1 MPRLATWL
9 LSGSVRLW
17 AMIAAGVVQTCF
29 SAWLVWIVWRGGWP
43 VDRAQQQLW
52 YLGVALF
59 ISLGNIAVVIAALT
73 STNLRAHGPAGVS
86 LEVDSS
92 DERNTK
98 AVVTTTVET
107 KPNA

>member
-17 AMIAAGVVQTCF
+17 AMIAAGVVMTAFAIC
-29 SAWLVWIVWRGGWP
+29 LVWIIWQGGWP
-43 VDRAQQQLW
+43 VESAKQQLW
-52 YLGVALF
+52 YLGTALLV
-59 ISLGNIAVVIAALT
+59 SLGIICVVVVALT
-73 STNLRAHGPAGVS
+73 STSLRAHGPAGVS

>member
-1 MPRLATWL
+1 MSRLATWL

-17 AMIAAGVVQTCF
+17 AMIAAGVVMTLF
-29 SAWLVWIVWRGGWP
+29 GVWLVYIITWVDWGGHETQ
-43 VDRAQQQLW
+43 RIW
-52 YLGVALF
+52 YLGTTLIGDFVL
-59 ISLGNIAVVIAALT
+59 IGIIIAALT
-73 STNLRAHGPAGVS
+73 TTSVRAHGPAGVS

>member
-29 SAWLVWIVWRGGWP
+29 SAWLVSILTWFPWGGHE
-43 VDRAQQQLW
+43 QQRIY
-52 YLGVALF
+52 YLGIGLF
-59 ISLGNIAVVIAALT
+59 ISLGNVAIVIAALT
-73 STNLRAHGPAGVS
+73 STNFRAHGPAGVS